1 MAEHHA
7 PAAEESADPKDAAK
21 KKGGGKMFLMVF
33 PALFLVSLAGGG
45 WLAFSNYET
54 VAKTAALVSRGLNTE
69 LPEAHTDE
77 AEHDGKDNG
86 HGKKKK
92 KQEGEEGEETPGVF
106 TQLEGLVVNPADSQG
121 RRYLLL
127 NIGMETDEHTVEVL
141 KTQDIVIRDT
151 IVRLLSEHSVAQLS
165 DVSQREALK
174 DTLVYSI
181 NELLPEGEIQRL
193 YFTQFVLQ

>member
-7 PAAEESADPKDAAK
+7 PAAEERADPKDAAK

-33 PALFLVSLAGGG
+33 PAIFLVSLAGGG
-45 WLAFSNYET
+45 WIAFSNYET

-69 LPEAHTDE
+69 LPEAPDPE
-77 AEHDGKDNG
+77 GE

-92 KQEGEEGEETPGVF
+92 HDGEEGEEAPGVF
-106 TQLEGLVVNPADSQG
+106 TQLEGLVINPSDSQG

-151 IVRLLSEHSVAQLS
+151 IVRLLGEHSVAQLS
-165 DVSQREALK
+165 DVSQREAIK

>member
-1 MAEHHA
+1 MADHHA
-7 PAAEESADPKDAAK
+7 PAAEERADPKDAAK

-33 PALFLVSLAGGG
+33 PAIFLVSLVGGG
-45 WLAFSNYET
+45 WIAFSNYET

-69 LPEAHTDE
+69 LPEAPDPE
-77 AEHDGKDNG
+77 GE

-92 KQEGEEGEETPGVF
+92 KHDGEEGEEAPGVF
-106 TQLEGLVVNPADSQG
+106 TQLEGLVINPSDSQG

-151 IVRLLSEHSVAQLS
+151 IVRLLGEHSVAQLS